1 MVGFPI
7 LRARSA
13 RLCSPL
19 TLFSKAH
26 LPNLDSPPA
35 SPTPS
40 EGSTDSGQES
50 KNPPAPPPN
59 TAGAWGG
66 KAGRGS
72 EEGMEERRLERK
84 ISASQSA
91 RLNERSEGI
100 GFMRSSFG
108 SFKEVD
114 KEGGRE
120 GR

>member
-1 MVGFPI
+1 
-7 LRARSA
+7 
-13 RLCSPL
+13 
-19 TLFSKAH
+19 
-26 LPNLDSPPA
+26 
-35 SPTPS
+35 
-40 EGSTDSGQES
+40 
-50 KNPPAPPPN
+50 
-59 TAGAWGG
+59 
-66 KAGRGS
+66 
-72 EEGMEERRLERK
+72 MEERRLERK